1 MKSQRPD
8 TGRGGSRGNWSEQ
21 RQQQRNTKPGNPE
34 KRKVYVAGIGPD
46 AKDDDIRR
54 VFKNYAVE
62 HVYMRFEGEKKA
74 HCFVVFSTEAEAQE
88 VLQEPFMLNNRPIT
102 VKAPTP
108 KPDTGTVN
116 SSGFR
121 DQDTRFTGP
130 KEQSADKEKEVFV
143 ANLPNNIE
151 EENIV
156 TLFENYGVE
165 KVVLKR
171 PENRKPF
178 AFVTLR
184 DKAAVAAAVNK
195 MNNHLFWGKKL
206 SVALSGQKGGAPST
220 SSQSHRSSQNGSAM
234 PSESGA
240 PEDESWDKPLG
251 PPVLSQP
258 AGVVDSPPSDDPP
271 PLCHVV
277 SDHGQGDGPP
287 ALVPCSG
294 PPPLVCA
301 KSRTP
306 SVSGDDMP
314 PLVRAG
320 SRASAAS
327 SNGPAPLHRMTNG
340 APLLDGP
347 PTLARISG
355 QEPHGITAQN
365 QVHEVFV
372 GNLRAHTTEDEIRDI
387 FAKYGV
393 VSVFMKGRPPKPV
406 AFVGL
411 ESAASVEN
419 AIRDLDGNSAGT
431 QTNLAVRKA
440 DGPKPKGKPPK
451 TASTVPPTGRNPFSN
466 ENKLFVAN
474 LPKQVTKDDV
484 IQLFDKYGVHETFLI
499 STKGTP
505 YAFVTLTTEA
515 GFNQALEEMQ
525 DFLFR
530 GCKLFI
536 GFPASRDGDHST
548 HPGPRAAAPPAP
560 AAAPA
565 AAVSKSS
572 SPVTLCVANFP
583 PETKMTDIAELFSS
597 WDPLEVVMG
606 RTDPTGQHCYA
617 HAYVTVASWDEAED
631 AVFTLSETYYR
642 ERIIT
647 VAVLPEKCKRPY

>member
-8 TGRGGSRGNWSEQ
+8 TGRGGSRGNWGEQ
-21 RQQQRNTKPGNPE
+21 RQQPRNMKPGNPE

-46 AKDDDIRR
+46 AKEDDIRQ
-54 VFKNYAVE
+54 VFENYTVE

-88 VLQEPFMLNNRPIT
+88 VLQESFTLNNRPIT

-108 KPDTGTVN
+108 KPDAGTAN
-116 SSGFR
+116 SSGSFR
-121 DQDTRFTGP
+121 DQGP
-130 KEQSADKEKEVFV
+130 KEQSADKEKELFV

-151 EENIV
+151 EGNLM
-156 TLFENYGVE
+156 TLFESYGVE
-165 KVVLKR
+165 KVVLKK

-178 AFVTLR
+178 AFLTLR
-184 DKAAVAAAVNK
+184 DKAAVAAAVNE

-206 SVALSGQKGGAPST
+206 SVALSGQKAGPPGT
-220 SSQSHRSSQNGSAM
+220 SGQPYRGSQNGSAT

-240 PEDESWDKPLG
+240 PDESWDKPLG

-258 AGVVDSPPSDDPP
+258 TGIVDSPPSDDPP
-271 PLCHVV
+271 PLSRVV
-277 SDHGQGDGPP
+277 ADHGQGDGPP
-287 ALVPCSG
+287 ALVRPAGDG
-294 PPPLVCA
+294 PP
-301 KSRTP
+301 S
-306 SVSGDDMP
+306 
-314 PLVRAG
+314 LVRPAG
-320 SRASAAS
+320 DGPPAGGRASAAS
-327 SNGPAPLHRMTNG
+327 FNGPAPLYRMTNG
-340 APLLDGP
+340 APLLDSP
-347 PTLARISG
+347 PALARISG
-355 QEPHGITAQN
+355 QEPQGTTAHK

-372 GNLRAHTTEDEIRDI
+372 GNLRADTTEDEIRDI

-393 VSVFMKGRPPKPV
+393 ISIFMKGRPPKPV

-411 ESAASVEN
+411 ESAASVES
-419 AIRDLDGNSAGT
+419 AIRDLDGNSVGT

-440 DGPKPKGKPPK
+440 DGPKPKGKLPK
-451 TASTVPPTGRNPFSN
+451 AVASTVPSTGRDPFSN

-484 IQLFDKYGVHETFLI
+484 LQLFGKYGVRETFLI

-515 GFNQALEEMQ
+515 GFNRAFEEMQ
-525 DFLFR
+525 GFMFR
-530 GCKLFI
+530 GCKLFM
-536 GFPASRDGDHST
+536 GLPASRDGDHGA
-548 HPGPRAAAPPAP
+548 HPGPKAAAPTTA

-565 AAVSKSS
+565 PASKLS

-606 RTDPTGQHCYA
+606 RIDPTGQHSYT
-617 HAYVTVASWDEAED
+617 HAYVTMPTWDEAED
-631 AVFTLSETYYR
+631 AVFTLSETYFR